1 MNGDSYYPGRKAFQM
16 VVDDEILVKNLFE
29 FQLAG
34 LLVNDAVTRE
44 AISEEQM
51 RNFLKL
57 VHDDMV
63 YCKC

>member
-1 MNGDSYYPGRKAFQM
+1 M
-16 VVDDEILVKNLFE
+16 DDEILVKNLFG

-44 AISEEQM
+44 AIPEEQM

>member
-44 AISEEQM
+44 AIPEEQM

-57 VHDDMV
+57 VHDYMV